1 MEYRVSATEARVR
14 FGEML
19 RRAGSGE
26 TLIVVR
32 SGSPQAVILS
42 IAEYQQLKAAE
53 GKRVSWSEQLQA
65 VRSRIVAEVG
75 DRPLPAADTVIRQ
88 MREERDGQQLDQR

>member
-1 MEYRVSATEARVR
+1 MERLVSATEARVR

-19 RRAGSGE
+19 RRANSGE

-42 IAEYQQLKAAE
+42 IAEYKQLRAAE
-53 GKRVSWSEQLQA
+53 AEQTSWSEKVRA
-65 VRSRIVAEVG
+65 VRSRVAAEVG
-75 DRPLPAADTVIRQ
+75 DRALPAAETIIRQ
-88 MREERDGQQLDQR
+88 MREERDGQQLDMH